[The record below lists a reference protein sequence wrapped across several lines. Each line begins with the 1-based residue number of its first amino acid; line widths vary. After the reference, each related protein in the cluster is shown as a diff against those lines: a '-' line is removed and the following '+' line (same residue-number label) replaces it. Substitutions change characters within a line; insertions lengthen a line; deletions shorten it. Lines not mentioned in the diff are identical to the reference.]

1 MSVYER
7 IQVTASP
14 PAVLAALRQVLE
26 EHGLIE
32 YAVVDHGH
40 DMAAAGAPGFVAWT
54 VIFGN
59 PAGGAKL
66 LAREL
71 TAAVDIPLR
80 LAVVPAT
87 DGAEIILRDM
97 QTLLSAELKDL
108 ADTFTGVLRGIAEQ
122 TRERA
127 TKA

>member
-1 MSVYER
+1 
-7 IQVTASP
+7 
-14 PAVLAALRQVLE
+14 
-26 EHGLIE
+26 
-32 YAVVDHGH
+32 
-40 DMAAAGAPGFVAWT
+40 MAAAGAPGFVAWT

-97 QTLLSAELKDL
+97 RTLLSAECKEI
-108 ADTFTGVLRGIAEQ
+108 ADAFTGVLREVAEQ

-127 TKA
+127 TTA